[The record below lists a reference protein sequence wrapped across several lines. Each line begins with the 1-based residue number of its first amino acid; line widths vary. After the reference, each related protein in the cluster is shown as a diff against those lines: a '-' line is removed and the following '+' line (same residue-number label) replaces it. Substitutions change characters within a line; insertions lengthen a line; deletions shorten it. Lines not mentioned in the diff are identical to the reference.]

1 MITVENAVP
10 GMNISTISIHQ
21 LVVATNAVKYY
32 TSIGGMPKFDN
43 MHYINV
49 LGEYS
54 TDYNAY
60 ILLNKKTSS

>member
-32 TSIGGMPKFDN
+32 TTIRQVPDFEN
-43 MHYINV
+43 MHYVNV
-49 LGEYS
+49 LGGFNI
-54 TDYNAY
+54 DYDAY
-60 ILLNKKTSS
+60 VLLKK